1 MSAAIRPN
9 RLRAGIFLAPFHPVD
24 EDPTLA
30 IRRDI
35 DLIEHLDRIGFDE
48 AWIAATSSVRR
59 WSWRMRS
66 AAGRLRQ
73 A

>member
-1 MSAAIRPN
+1 MTTAIRPN

-48 AWIAATSSVRR
+48 AWIGEHHRR
-59 WSWRMRS
+59 DTKLSRR
-66 AAGRLRQ
+66 RN
-73 A
+73 